1 VATTKQG
8 GKFIHSFQ
16 IQTSAQFKS
25 PNRVSATTFSRPFL
39 FDSFRPN
46 LFPPPPLPQ
55 ITGSICS
62 LIGNVKDVLP
72 YAPDLLGDFKGL
84 IVDPNPEVRANAAKA
99 LGQLYKGL
107 GESNFEGLVQWLIE
121 LLKSDTTSVERSGA
135 AQGLAEVLAASG
147 TAGVRMRS
155 ITPNRYRNICS
166 HHSFDEGKSWPPNN
180 CGIFV

>member
-1 VATTKQG
+1 ML
-8 GKFIHSFQ
+8 F
-16 IQTSAQFKS
+16 
-25 PNRVSATTFSRPFL
+25 PNYFSRFFRRLIIPLCFL
-39 FDSFRPN
+39 NTCDT
-46 LFPPPPLPQ
+46 Q

-121 LLKSDTTSVERSGA
+121 LLKSGA
-135 AQGLAEVLAASG
+135 MTDGRHNNIAIQIFCADILNHYSFSMYTRNFFLGRVSTLHFEPCLQEHMCKIEIPTASLFF
-147 TAGVRMRS
+147 S
-155 ITPNRYRNICS
+155 PL
-166 HHSFDEGKSWPPNN
+166 
-180 CGIFV
+180 